1 MFDKLTQSD
10 LDKMQ
15 EEIDHRIQVVRPQAL
30 EDLKE
35 AKSHGDLSENFEYYA
50 AKRFKNQNESRIR
63 YLQRMIRTAE
73 VIPEDSASDE
83 VGIDN
88 TVEVEFLEDGTREEY
103 KIVTTVRAN
112 SLNGLITNES
122 PLGKALLGKK
132 VGDIV
137 EVRVNDQVSYE
148 VKIVRLEKTTG
159 EGDTIRS
166 F

>member
-73 VIPEDSASDE
+73 IIPEDSASDE
-83 VGIDN
+83 VGINN
-88 TVEVEFLEDGTREEY
+88 TVEVEFLEDETREEY

>member
-88 TVEVEFLEDGTREEY
+88 TVEVEFIEDGTREEY